1 MLPGIQHRPL
11 PDLDHVEIDLDQAK
25 HRHRPLDLRPRRQRR
40 SIARPRGREPFEKVR
55 LARRQIED
63 AVQLQEPLDPVVD
76 ASHSGALASLGDTA
90 TWSGVMSGVE
100 ASPSSGSGSS
110 VLGNSAVT
118 VSGLAAGVEVSVD
131 VAFTN
136 ILNEDTGA
144 GIIDMVWRGL
154 PLQCRQFGTD
164 DVLFNDGAGYFRDES
179 FGAAAPGSIY
189 GRLYGP
195 GHEEV
200 GGLFQRDGIA
210 GAFAGKRDR

>member
-1 MLPGIQHRPL
+1 
-11 PDLDHVEIDLDQAK
+11 
-25 HRHRPLDLRPRRQRR
+25 
-40 SIARPRGREPFEKVR
+40 
-55 LARRQIED
+55 
-63 AVQLQEPLDPVVD
+63 
-76 ASHSGALASLGDTA
+76 
-90 TWSGVMSGVE
+90 MSGVE
-100 ASPSSGSGSS
+100 ASPSSGSGAF
-110 VLGNSAVT
+110 VLGDSAVT

-144 GIIDMVWRGL
+144 GITDMVWHGL
-154 PLQCRQFGTD
+154 PLQGRQLGTG

-179 FGAAAPGSIY
+179 YGAAVPGSIY
-189 GRLYGP
+189 SRIYGP